1 MFSTLKGDKDLL
13 DIVIKKPYLD
23 AGLRNNN
30 NKLPEEETDN
40 EELVDY
46 FKQQMYKKEQQRK
59 IKTRMQ
65 IIEYEEEDL
74 YNIFSNP

>member
-1 MFSTLKGDKDLL
+1 
-13 DIVIKKPYLD
+13 
-23 AGLRNNN
+23 
-30 NKLPEEETDN
+30 
-40 EELVDY
+40 
-46 FKQQMYKKEQQRK
+46 MYKKEQQRK

>member
-1 MFSTLKGDKDLL
+1 MFVLKGDKDLL

-23 AGLRNNN
+23 VGLRNNN

-40 EELVDY
+40 EHLVDY

-74 YNIFSNP
+74 YNIFSNS